1 MSVNGA
7 PIDYSYSL
15 SGSTIELT
23 DLASTRQSTRPSSQI
38 SSAFKVDAIPPPC
51 HPVNRWFGS
60 SQDCDIISEPCFCY
74 HRSRMDFG
82 SGSILVVSFG
92 ASVVYNNLCWVS
104 SQLLGAYE
112 TTSNRYFTWLFNYD
126 CLEYTWAFL
135 EKFPGFIYPPV
146 LYF

>member
-7 PIDYSYSL
+7 PIDYAYSS

-23 DLASTRQSTRPSSQI
+23 NLCQHSSVKPAVI
-38 SSAFKVDAIPPPC
+38 ANIVSICKVGAIPPPC

-60 SQDCDIISEPCFCY
+60 GQDCDIISEPYFCC
-74 HRSRMDFG
+74 HRSGMDFG

-104 SQLLGAYE
+104 SHLGAYE

-126 CLEYTWAFL
+126 CVEYTWAFL